1 MQNIVE
7 IAPLEFVCVDIM
19 QLPWRTLSF
28 WLCLVLGTGGIWYW
42 CYSEILPQQFH
53 FNQLTAQE
61 SQFITEQ
68 RERNAER
75 ERTDPEFRALR
86 ERMREEVREAANNKP
101 PEPPLPWFCGG
112 SLESRCRL
120 FLRSSDQTQSDVT
133 GAGLAAIILTL
144 IWLGMVRKMY
154 PKKDQQDA
162 HVLGSAGFASLKEL
176 KKAQKF
182 ARGSGTVVLGKVRRK
197 LQTYNSDK
205 HVLMIV
211 ANRSGKGVS
220 YILPS
225 LLSYQGSVFVT
236 DPKGENASISAKYRA
251 TLGKVC
257 VIDPWGVAQGE
268 SKQYRTN
275 FNPLRILIQRGEER
289 LYADAQALAGAM
301 IVASGDQRND
311 HWNQSAEQLLTAL
324 IAHACTAPDIQQRD
338 IVTVRNLLMHNFF
351 PEIDPETKEG
361 SGTSTLE
368 RMMANPACNNN
379 IAAEAAALWSTPENE
394 RGGIISSARK
404 QTQFLDEP
412 HLAQSLR
419 DSESQIDFADW
430 KRGVMSCYLCAPAP
444 YVERYARWLRVV
456 ITSAM
461 DSMIRELSPPPLP
474 VQFILDELAFL
485 GRLPVVEASFG
496 LSAGYGVQVWAIF
509 QDIGQMRDLYKER
522 APTFWNNA
530 GVRIAFAAHDHDT
543 AEYIGK
549 HLGTATVTT
558 TSVNDSGQSYS
569 QHARSL
575 LNPDEVSRMYARETG
590 KALIF
595 LDSIK
600 PLEVNRVFHFRDEPF
615 RSRAEKMEDSHK
627 TK

>member
-1 MQNIVE
+1 
-7 IAPLEFVCVDIM
+7 M
-19 QLPWRTLSF
+19 QLRWRTLSF
-28 WLCLVLGTGGIWYW
+28 WFCLVLGTGGIWYW
-42 CYSEILPQQFH
+42 SYSEMLPQQFR
-53 FNQLTAQE
+53 FNQPAPQE
-61 SQFITEQ
+61 NQIFIEQ
-68 RERNAER
+68 RARYVER
-75 ERTDPEFRALR
+75 ERTDPEFHALM
-86 ERMREEVREAANNKP
+86 ERTREEFREAARNKQ
-101 PEPPLPWFCGG
+101 PEPPLPWYCKGPIE
-112 SLESRCRL
+112 LRCKL
-120 FLRSSDQTQSDVT
+120 FLDSTSQTQSDVM
-133 GAGLAAIILTL
+133 GAAIAAAILNL
-144 IWLGMVRKMY
+144 IWISIILKFHRKAKE
-154 PKKDQQDA
+154 PNAQ
-162 HVLGSAGFASLKEL
+162 VLGSAGFATIKEL
-176 KKAQKF
+176 GAAQKN
-182 ARGSGTVVLGKVRRK
+182 ARGGGTVVLGKVGGK

-257 VIDPWGVAQGE
+257 VIDPWGITQGE
-268 SKQYRTN
+268 AKQYRTN
-275 FNPLRILIQRGEER
+275 FNPLRILIQHGEER

-311 HWNQSAEQLLTAL
+311 HWNQSAEQLLTAI
-324 IAHACTAPDIQQRD
+324 IAHVCTAPDIAQRD

-379 IAAEAAALWSTPENE
+379 IAAEAAALWNTPENE

-412 HLAQSLR
+412 HLAESLR
-419 DSESQIDFADW
+419 DGKSQIDFADW
-430 KRGVMSCYLCAPAP
+430 KRGIMSCYLCAPAP

-558 TSVNDSGQSYS
+558 TSVNNSGQSYS
-569 QHARSL
+569 QHARPL
-575 LNPDEVSRMYARETG
+575 LNPDEVSRTYARETG

-600 PLEVNRVFHFRDEPF
+600 PLEVNRVFHFVDEPF
-615 RSRAEKMEDSHK
+615 RSRAEKIEA
-627 TK
+627 

>member
-1 MQNIVE
+1 
-7 IAPLEFVCVDIM
+7 M
-19 QLPWRTLSF
+19 QLPLRRLSF
-28 WLCLVLGTGGIWYW
+28 WLCLLLGTGGIWYW
-42 CYSEILPQQFH
+42 CYFELLPSQFH
-53 FNQLTAQE
+53 YSPVIVEERQTLLEQQE
-61 SQFITEQ
+61 RFAELEHTNPALHAEIKRI
-68 RERNAER
+68 REKA
-75 ERTDPEFRALR
+75 
-86 ERMREEVREAANNKP
+86 REAALNKP
-101 PEPPLPWFCGG
+101 PEPPLPWLCNGL
-112 SLESRCRL
+112 LESRCKL
-120 FLRSSDQTQSDVT
+120 FLSSSPQTQADIM

-144 IWLGMVRKMY
+144 LWIGVVRRIHTKI
-154 PKKDQQDA
+154 PQPNEQ
-162 HVLGSAGFASLKEL
+162 VLGSAGFATLEEL
-176 KKAQKF
+176 EKAQKES
-182 ARGSGTVVLGKVRRK
+182 RGKGTVVLGKVGRK
-197 LQTYNSDK
+197 LQTYDSDK

-251 TLGKVC
+251 TFGKVC
-257 VIDPWGVAQGE
+257 VIDPWGVAQGAAQ
-268 SKQYRTN
+268 QYRTN

-311 HWNQSAEQLLTAL
+311 HWNQSAEQLLTTI
-324 IAHACTAPDIQQRD
+324 IAHVCTAPDIQQRD

-351 PEIDPETKEG
+351 PEIDPQSKEG

-379 IAAEAAALWSTPENE
+379 IAAEAAALWNTPENE

-558 TSVNDSGQSYS
+558 TSVTTTGKSYS

-575 LNPDEVSRMYARETG
+575 LNPDEVSRIYARETG

-600 PLEVNRVFHFRDEPF
+600 PLEVTRVRHFVDEPF
-615 RSRAEKMEDSHK
+615 RSRAEKLEADKPLK
-627 TK
+627 TETKQQA

>member
-1 MQNIVE
+1 
-7 IAPLEFVCVDIM
+7 M

-42 CYSEILPQQFH
+42 CYSEMLPQQFH
-53 FNQLTAQE
+53 FNQPTAQE
-61 SQFITEQ
+61 SQFIAEQ
-68 RERNAER
+68 RERYAER
-75 ERTDPEFRALR
+75 ERTDPEFRAR
-86 ERMREEVREAANNKP
+86 MERMREEAREAASNKP
-101 PEPPLPWFCGG
+101 SEQPLPWFCSGP
-112 SLESRCRL
+112 LESRCKL
-120 FLRSSDQTQSDVT
+120 FLNSSHQTQSDVT
-133 GAGLAAIILTL
+133 GTGLTALILTL
-144 IWLGMVRKMY
+144 FWISIVRRMHAKIEQ
-154 PKKDQQDA
+154 PNEQ
-162 HVLGSAGFASLKEL
+162 VLGSAGFATLKEL
-176 KKAQKF
+176 KKAQKN
-182 ARGSGTVVLGKVRRK
+182 ARGGGTVVLGKVGRK

-268 SKQYRTN
+268 AKQYRTN

-324 IAHACTAPDIQQRD
+324 IAHVCTAPDIEQRD

-351 PEIDPETKEG
+351 PEIDPESKEG

-368 RMMANPACNNN
+368 RMMANPACNHN
-379 IAAEAAALWSTPENE
+379 IAAEAAALWNTPENE

-412 HLAQSLR
+412 HLAESLR
-419 DSESQIDFADW
+419 DGESQIDFADW

-558 TSVNDSGQSYS
+558 TSVNNSGQSYS
-569 QHARSL
+569 QHARPL
-575 LNPDEVSRMYARETG
+575 LNPDEVSRTYARETG

-600 PLEVNRVFHFRDEPF
+600 PLEVNRVLHFVDEPF
-615 RSRAEKMEDSHK
+615 RSRAEKIEVDEPRK
-627 TK
+627 TKKKLSA

>member
-1 MQNIVE
+1 
-7 IAPLEFVCVDIM
+7 M
-19 QLPWRTLSF
+19 QLPSRAQSF
-28 WLCLVLGTGGIWYW
+28 MLCLLLGTCGIWYW
-42 CYSEILPQQFH
+42 CYAELLPKQFH
-53 FNQLTAQE
+53 FSQPIISKTLQLEGQSENNSDNSQSE
-61 SQFITEQ
+61 S
-68 RERNAER
+68 
-75 ERTDPEFRALR
+75 
-86 ERMREEVREAANNKP
+86 
-101 PEPPLPWFCGG
+101 LPWFCTI
-112 SLESRCRL
+112 LIEEQCTL
-120 FLRSSDQTQSDVT
+120 FLGSSQKTQSDVLA
-133 GAGLAAIILTL
+133 AGFAAIILTVM
-144 IWLGMVRKMY
+144 WLGIVRRMHTKIEQ
-154 PKKDQQDA
+154 PNEQ
-162 HVLGSAGFASLKEL
+162 VLGSAGFATIKEL
-176 KKAQKF
+176 KKAQKS
-182 ARGSGTVVLGKVRRK
+182 ARGSGTVVLGKVGRK
-197 LQTYNSDK
+197 LQSYNSDK

-225 LLSYQGSVFVT
+225 LLSYPGSVFVT

-268 SKQYRTN
+268 AKQHRTT
-275 FNPLRILIQRGEER
+275 FNPLHILIQRGEGR

-311 HWNQSAEQLLTAL
+311 HWNQSAEQ
-324 IAHACTAPDIQQRD
+324 
-338 IVTVRNLLMHNFF
+338 LLMHNFF

-379 IAAEAAALWSTPENE
+379 IAAEAAALWNTPENE

-419 DSESQIDFADW
+419 DTESQIDFSDW
-430 KRGVMSCYLCAPAP
+430 KSGVMSCYLCAPAP

-509 QDIGQMRDLYKER
+509 QDVGQMRDLYKER

-530 GVRIAFAAHDHDT
+530 GVRVAFAAHDHDT

-558 TSVNDSGQSYS
+558 TSVNTTGQSYS
-569 QHARSL
+569 QHARPL
-575 LNPDEVSRMYARETG
+575 LNPDEVSRTYARETG

-600 PLEVNRVFHFRDEPF
+600 PLEVNRVLHFVDEPF
-615 RSRAEKMEDSHK
+615 RSRAEKIEVDEPRNAKAKQS
-627 TK
+627 T

>member
-1 MQNIVE
+1 VE
-7 IAPLEFVCVDIM
+7 IAPPEYVCVAIM
-19 QLPWRTLSF
+19 QSPWRTLSF
-28 WLCLVLGTGGIWYW
+28 WFCFVLGTVGIWYW
-42 CYSEILPQQFH
+42 CYSELLPKQFH
-53 FNQLTAQE
+53 FSQEAPEE
-61 SQFITEQ
+61 SQIFI
-68 RERNAER
+68 RERERYAER
-75 ERTDPEFRALR
+75 ERTDPDFHALLQ
-86 ERMREEVREAANNKP
+86 RMREEAQEVVQDKP
-101 PEPPLPWFCGG
+101 PAAPLPWFCNDR
-112 SLESRCRL
+112 LETRCNL
-120 FLRSSDQTQSDVT
+120 YMQSSEKTKSDV
-133 GAGLAAIILTL
+133 LAAGIAGIILSF
-144 IWLGMVRKMY
+144 IWLSTVRKIHKQ
-154 PKKDQQDA
+154 PRRPDQQ
-162 HVLGSAGFASLKEL
+162 VLGSAGFATLKEL
-176 KKAQKF
+176 KNAQKN
-182 ARGSGTVVLGKVRRK
+182 ARGTGAVVLGKVGRQQ
-197 LQTYNSDK
+197 QTYNSDK

-268 SKQYRTN
+268 AKKYRTN

-324 IAHACTAPDIQQRD
+324 IAHVCTAPDIQQRD

-368 RMMANPACNNN
+368 RMMANSACNNN
-379 IAAEAAALWSTPENE
+379 IAAEAAALWNTPENE

-419 DSESQIDFADW
+419 DGEGQIDFADW

-558 TSVNDSGQSYS
+558 TSVNNSGQSYS

-575 LNPDEVSRMYARETG
+575 LNPDEVSRRYARETG

-600 PLEVNRVFHFRDEPF
+600 PLEVNRVFHFVDEPF
-615 RSRAEKMEDSHK
+615 RSRAEKPEVDESRK
-627 TK
+627 AKKK

>member
-1 MQNIVE
+1 MYIL
-7 IAPLEFVCVDIM
+7 AIM

-28 WLCLVLGTGGIWYW
+28 WLCLLLGTSGIWYW
-42 CYSEILPQQFH
+42 CYAELLPEPFHHNQAIVEKGQTTAEQQDRFAELEYTKPALHAEIKR
-53 FNQLTAQE
+53 
-61 SQFITEQ
+61 I
-68 RERNAER
+68 
-75 ERTDPEFRALR
+75 
-86 ERMREEVREAANNKP
+86 REASRNQP
-101 PEPPLPWFCGG
+101 PSPPLPWFCAGP
-112 SLESRCRL
+112 LETSCAR
-120 FLRSSDQTQSDVT
+120 FIRSPQATQSDVM
-133 GAGLAAIILTL
+133 GAGISGIILTL
-144 IWLGMVRKMY
+144 IWLGVVRRLYQKS
-154 PKKDQQDA
+154 PRPDRQ
-162 HVLGSAGFASLKEL
+162 VLGSAGFAIPKEL
-176 KKAQKF
+176 KEAQRK
-182 ARGSGTVVLGKVRRK
+182 ARGTGTIVLGKLEHK

-268 SKQYRTN
+268 AKQHRIN
-275 FNPLRILIQRGEER
+275 FNPLHVLIQRGEER

-324 IAHACTAPDIQQRD
+324 IAHVCTAPDIEQRD
-338 IVTVRNLLMHNFF
+338 MVTVRNLLMHNFF
-351 PEIDPETKEG
+351 PEIDPQSQEG

-368 RMMANPACNNN
+368 RMMANLACNHN
-379 IAAEAAALWSTPENE
+379 IAAEAAALWNTPENE

-444 YVERYARWLRVV
+444 YIERYARWLRVV

-558 TSVNDSGQSYS
+558 TSVNNSGQSYN
-569 QHARSL
+569 QHARPL
-575 LNPDEVSRMYARETG
+575 LNPDEVSRIYARETG

-600 PLEVNRVFHFRDEPF
+600 PLEVTRVLHFKDEPF
-615 RSRAEKMEDSHK
+615 RSRAEMLKVDEPQKDQHLKAPQMQ
-627 TK
+627 

>member
-1 MQNIVE
+1 M
-7 IAPLEFVCVDIM
+7 
-19 QLPWRTLSF
+19 SF
-28 WLCLVLGTGGIWYW
+28 WFCLVLGTGGIWYW
-42 CYSEILPQQFH
+42 SYSQMLPKQFR
-53 FNQLTAQE
+53 FYQPAPQE
-61 SQFITEQ
+61 SQIFIEQ
-68 RERNAER
+68 RARYIER
-75 ERTDPEFRALR
+75 ERTDPEFHALM
-86 ERMREEVREAANNKP
+86 ERTREEFREAARSKP
-101 PEPPLPWFCGG
+101 PEPPLPWYCNGL
-112 SLESRCRL
+112 LESRCKL
-120 FLRSSDQTQSDVT
+120 FLDSTSQTQSDVM
-133 GAGLAAIILTL
+133 GAGIAAAILNL
-144 IWLGMVRKMY
+144 IWISLILKFYRKAKE
-154 PKKDQQDA
+154 PDA
-162 HVLGSAGFASLKEL
+162 QVLGSAGFATIKEL
-176 KKAQKF
+176 IAAQKN
-182 ARGSGTVVLGKVRRK
+182 ARGGGTVVLGKVGGK

-236 DPKGENASISAKYRA
+236 DPKGENASISARYRA

-268 SKQYRTN
+268 AKQYRTN
-275 FNPLRILIQRGEER
+275 FNPLRILIQHGEER

-311 HWNQSAEQLLTAL
+311 HWNQSAEQLLTAI
-324 IAHACTAPDIQQRD
+324 IAHVCTAPDIVQRD

-379 IAAEAAALWSTPENE
+379 IAAEAAALWNTPENE

-419 DSESQIDFADW
+419 DGESQIDFADW
-430 KRGVMSCYLCAPAP
+430 KRGIMSCYLCAPAP

-558 TSVNDSGQSYS
+558 TSVNNSGQSYS
-569 QHARSL
+569 QHARPL
-575 LNPDEVSRMYARETG
+575 LNSDEVSRTYARETG

-600 PLEVNRVFHFRDEPF
+600 PLEVNRVLHFVDEPF
-615 RSRAEKMEDSHK
+615 RSRAEKIEA
-627 TK
+627 